1 MNLRKFFTVLC
12 KTTIILSC
20 IQARALSLPT
30 SVVLQKTSQVPV
42 FVISDSQ
49 NKILGTQLNLPSK
62 SRTTVGVFTNY
73 DDAKSF
79 LNKFK
84 SSKSTLGEDVRITT
98 LSLADIYQLN
108 QTEKQKADGLAFV
121 FIPSSVQV
129 KNAFTI
135 LGQTTPETQ
144 TFDGTPLF
152 VPYEKTSGQFLS
164 AQSSSI
170 QGIPLFFE
178 KEDLQ
183 DFLRKSEEKQPKL
196 KDQVVIVVVPL
207 EGVIKSLES
216 SNDPTAGNMI
226 FIPPQKSS
234 NPSQ

>member
-1 MNLRKFFTVLC
+1 MLC

-20 IQARALSLPT
+20 IQARTLSLPT
-30 SVVLQKTSQVPV
+30 SVVLQKTFQVPV

-49 NKILGTQLNLPSK
+49 NKILGTQLNIPSK

-79 LNKFK
+79 LNKLK
-84 SSKSTLGEDVRITT
+84 SSKSILGDDVRIAT
-98 LSLADIYQLN
+98 LSLSDIYQLN
-108 QTEKQKADGLAFV
+108 QTEKQKVDGLAFV

-152 VPYEKTSGQFLS
+152 VPYDRVSGQFLS
-164 AQSSSI
+164 VQSSSS

-178 KEDLQ
+178 REDLQ
-183 DFLRKSEEKQPKL
+183 EFLRKSEEQQPKL
-196 KDQVVIVVVPL
+196 KESVVTIVVPL
-207 EGVIKSLES
+207 EGVIKGLEN
-216 SNDPTAGNMI
+216 SNDPTSGNMI
-226 FIPPQKSS
+226 FIPSQKSS
-234 NPSQ
+234 SPNQMEK